1 MKAFPIFVTVV
12 ASLSCSILPAQS
24 ISGPI
29 RQMEASGD
37 TEGARAALQREVEA
51 NPSSVPALTSYAEFL
66 ERYGDPAARTAYSK
80 LLTALRASG
89 DKTSE
94 GAIAKRLAILDLLA
108 GDGNA
113 VSRDLDSYRMA
124 TGKVLKVAAAAQS
137 APDTGTAT
145 IPGPLRS
152 FARMAAISSDADP
165 DDILPALA
173 RNVVTN
179 GYQASHSNDAL
190 EQTEY
195 LKLVHRYL
203 SQARELEKLAGER
216 QVIKIDNCESPERGG
231 AAPHSGIPDA
241 RRLRHRKSC
250 WRP

>member
-113 VSRDLDSYRMA
+113 VPA
-124 TGKVLKVAAAAQS
+124 IWI
-137 APDTGTAT
+137 PTAW
-145 IPGPLRS
+145 
-152 FARMAAISSDADP
+152 
-165 DDILPALA
+165 LP
-173 RNVVTN
+173 
-179 GYQASHSNDAL
+179 
-190 EQTEY
+190 
-195 LKLVHRYL
+195 
-203 SQARELEKLAGER
+203 EKF
-216 QVIKIDNCESPERGG
+216 
-231 AAPHSGIPDA
+231 
-241 RRLRHRKSC
+241 
-250 WRP
+250 

>member
-108 GDGNA
+108 SDGNA

-152 FARMAAISSDADP
+152 FARMAAISPDADP
-165 DDILPALA
+165 EDHPSGAGAQHRHQRLSGLPQQRCAGADRVPQAGAPLPFAGA
-173 RNVVTN
+173 RA
-179 GYQASHSNDAL
+179 GKAGRRGSGHQS
-190 EQTEY
+190 
-195 LKLVHRYL
+195 
-203 SQARELEKLAGER
+203 RELRRRRTWRSCSACWDSACAAGA
-216 QVIKIDNCESPERGG
+216 D
-231 AAPHSGIPDA
+231 
-241 RRLRHRKSC
+241 RKWC